1 LSIPTTVKASFWLLL
16 IGIILDFV
24 AAAIQLFTGG
34 IYLGAKG
41 AGDGVGVGFIIAGVL
56 TLAFAIVQLIVIR
69 KMRAG
74 RNWARVLVTIL
85 EVLAIIGV
93 VLNPAVLPIAASV
106 VGLVAIVLM
115 WLPASNA
122 YFRNR

>member
-1 LSIPTTVKASFWLLL
+1 MSIPTTVKASFWLLL

-24 AAAIQLFTGG
+24 AAGIQLFTGS
-34 IYLGAKG
+34 IYLGARG
-41 AGDGVGVGFIIAGVL
+41 TGDGVGVGVVIAGVL

-74 RNWARVLVTIL
+74 RNWARVVITVL

-93 VLNPAVLPIAASV
+93 VLNPAVLPLAASV
-106 VGLVAIVLM
+106 VGLVAVVLM
-115 WLPASNA
+115 WLPASNR
-122 YFRNR
+122 YFRNP